1 MAGTQTDVRAAT
13 TTRGAEHDQSATGLL
28 STLASDV
35 SELMR
40 GEMHLARA
48 EISQSVNDAKTGIA
62 SLVVG
67 GVVLLTG
74 LIVLLGAIAMALA
87 AFTALAPWS
96 ATLLVGLIVTVIG
109 AIMLKTGTSKL
120 SAENLAPTRTQA
132 SLEKDKNLVER
143 KVS

>member
-1 MAGTQTDVRAAT
+1 MVTRETDVRAAT
-13 TTRGAEHDQSATGLL
+13 TVRGDEHDQSATGLL

-48 EISQSVNDAKTGIA
+48 EVSQAVNDAKTGAA
-62 SLVVG
+62 SLVTG

-74 LIVLLGAIAMALA
+74 LILLLGAIAMALA
-87 AFTALAPWS
+87 EFTALAPWS
-96 ATLLVGLIVTVIG
+96 ATLIVGLVVAVIG
-109 AIMLKTGTSKL
+109 AILLKTGTSKL
-120 SAENLAPTRTQA
+120 SADNLAPTRTQA
-132 SLEKDKNLVER
+132 SLEKDKNMVER